1 MAERNLDFDKVI
13 NRKNT
18 RCLKYDFAVKRGKPA
33 DVLPLW
39 VADMDFET
47 SSYVED
53 ALVARAKEGIFG
65 YSEVQTP
72 YFEIVANWMKLHHNW
87 EIQEDWL
94 IKTPGVVFAL
104 AMAVKAYT
112 QPGDS
117 VLIQLPV
124 YYPFSEVIRDNG
136 RKVVSSNL
144 YQGEDNRYHI
154 DFQDFEKKIVEEN
167 VKLFFLCNP
176 HNPVGRV
183 WSREEIKRVLDIC
196 RTHGVY
202 IIADE
207 IHQDLVIQ
215 EAERGGENPFREN
228 IVAAAAGEP
237 GEYDSLLITLTSAS
251 KTFNLAGMQNSFV
264 IIPDEKLR
272 EEFDLFTTKIHIK
285 DGGNMGYI
293 SYTAAY
299 EQGREW
305 LQELRGLIR
314 DNAAL
319 LKERLAEGAPKA
331 VLSPLEGTYLQWV
344 DLSAYAKAWEAEGL
358 TAEDFVL
365 QRCGVA
371 PDFGE
376 WFGGEAYKNFI
387 RLNLATSPENVKRIA
402 AGLIHGISALH
413 L

>member
-47 SSYVED
+47 SSYIED

-72 YFEIVANWMKLHHNW
+72 YFEIIANWMKLHHNW

-124 YYPFSEVIRDNG
+124 YYPFSEVIQDNG

-154 DFQDFEKKIVEEN
+154 DFQDFEN
-167 VKLFFLCNP
+167 
-176 HNPVGRV
+176 
-183 WSREEIKRVLDIC
+183 
-196 RTHGVY
+196 
-202 IIADE
+202 
-207 IHQDLVIQ
+207 
-215 EAERGGENPFREN
+215 RGGKC
-228 IVAAAAGEP
+228 
-237 GEYDSLLITLTSAS
+237 
-251 KTFNLAGMQNSFV
+251 KTVFPVQSSQSGGKSV
-264 IIPDEKLR
+264 ERRRIGKIRRYLR
-272 EEFDLFTTKIHIK
+272 K
-285 DGGNMGYI
+285 
-293 SYTAAY
+293 
-299 EQGREW
+299 EW
-305 LQELRGLIR
+305 R
-314 DNAAL
+314 D
-319 LKERLAEGAPKA
+319 
-331 VLSPLEGTYLQWV
+331 
-344 DLSAYAKAWEAEGL
+344 
-358 TAEDFVL
+358 
-365 QRCGVA
+365 RCQ
-371 PDFGE
+371 
-376 WFGGEAYKNFI
+376 
-387 RLNLATSPENVKRIA
+387 
-402 AGLIHGISALH
+402 
-413 L
+413 

>member
-1 MAERNLDFDKVI
+1 MNLKKYLQKQRKNYMAERNLDFDKVI

-47 SSYVED
+47 SSYIED
-53 ALVARAKEGIFG
+53 ALVERAKEGIFG

-72 YFEIVANWMKLHHNW
+72 YFEILANWMKLHHNW

-124 YYPFSEVIRDNG
+124 YYPFSEVIQDNG

-183 WSREEIKRVLDIC
+183 WSAEELEKLGDIC
-196 RTHGVY
+196 VKNGVTVVS
-202 IIADE
+202 DE
-207 IHQDLVIQ
+207 IHQDFVFKGKHQ
-215 EAERGGENPFREN
+215 VF
-228 IVAAAAGEP
+228 AGLKKEFQ
-237 GEYDSLLITLTSAS
+237 DISITCTSPS
-251 KTFNLAGMQNSFV
+251 KTFNLASMMISNIFYSQSGASPK
-264 IIPDEKLR
+264 IPEAAGR
-272 EEFDLFTTKIHIK
+272 GRNQPAWGSGT
-285 DGGNMGYI
+285 GGN
-293 SYTAAY
+293 
-299 EQGREW
+299 
-305 LQELRGLIR
+305 RGCL
-314 DNAAL
+314 
-319 LKERLAEGAPKA
+319 
-331 VLSPLEGTYLQWV
+331 
-344 DLSAYAKAWEAEGL
+344 
-358 TAEDFVL
+358 F
-365 QRCGVA
+365 QR
-371 PDFGE
+371 
-376 WFGGEAYKNFI
+376 
-387 RLNLATSPENVKRIA
+387 
-402 AGLIHGISALH
+402 
-413 L
+413 